1 MIFRAAESQKQKV
14 VSQVSRH
21 VFGEIRKTTHRHTH
35 REREKRRIKNITHIP
50 RIPRTSPSHEI
61 DDLLAVQVDDAKG
74 FVGAEVEG
82 VAVGW
87 GDYVC
92 GVGFWGGCGGG
103 EEG

>member
-1 MIFRAAESQKQKV
+1 MS
-14 VSQVSRH
+14 
-21 VFGEIRKTTHRHTH
+21 
-35 REREKRRIKNITHIP
+35 NLP

-61 DDLLAVQVDDAKG
+61 DDLLAVQVDDAEG
-74 FVGAEVEG
+74 FVGAKVEG